1 MDSWTFCQP
10 ATFANC
16 NVYYAHSCICEYTR
30 MPEKKLDNLARHFWK
45 YSAYAGTFV
54 RQPGFHPP
62 VRAKILQLK
71 WCVRYKLQP
80 MKTFAWR
87 SWYPRVALMKLRPQ
101 VFILRKNFNIS
112 FSWNSGPW
120 FSSCASTSLFH
131 FHETQAP
138 GFHPVQECHHLTFM
152 NLSLMF
158 SACAR
163 MSPFNFHEPQSHFF
177 SLCMHFTA
185 YFSWISGPCFQPL
198 WATSTFIFS
207 HSLTPR
213 ILYLSTVSCFKVLKF
228 MCRKWFCLPCFGR
241 EERVFC

>member
-1 MDSWTFCQP
+1 M
-10 ATFANC
+10 
-16 NVYYAHSCICEYTR
+16 V
-30 MPEKKLDNLARHFWK
+30 
-45 YSAYAGTFV
+45 
-54 RQPGFHPP
+54 
-62 VRAKILQLK
+62 
-71 WCVRYKLQP
+71 CVRYKLQP

-138 GFHPVQECHHLTFM
+138 GFHPVQECHNLTFM

-163 MSPFNFHEPQSHFF
+163 MSPFNFHEPQSHVF
-177 SLCMHFTA
+177 SLCLHFTA

-198 WATSTFIFS
+198 WATSTYIFS
-207 HSLTPR
+207 CSLTPR
-213 ILYLSTVSCFKVLKF
+213 ILSLSTVSCFKVLKF
-228 MCRKWFCLPCFGR
+228 MRKKWICLPCFGR
-241 EERVFC
+241 EERVFFRWFKTDHSLATSCLTCCIFVAFVRVPLSTSKQEGFWMFLFSLEFVINNPQESGMKT